1 MARRTVVRVT
11 EQDADERLVE
21 LVAGFYADPWGF
33 VRAMFPWGEAGT
45 SLHNETGPDEWQAEV
60 LGEISRRIRDGASD
74 QEAIRIAVGSGH
86 GVGKSA
92 LVAWVILWF
101 ISTRH
106 NPQIVVTANT
116 AAQLTTKT
124 WRELAKWHKLCLNDG
139 WFQWSA
145 TKFYLKASPETWCAN
160 AITWSKERAEAFAGT
175 HEKHVLLLFDEAS
188 AIDDAIWEVAEGALT
203 TAGAIMLVFGNGTRN
218 TGRFREC
225 FRRFRHRWW
234 TKTVDSRT
242 AKKAN
247 RKQIQQ
253 WAEDYGEDSDF
264 FRVRVLGDFPRA
276 ASSQFI
282 AEDLV
287 ENAQARYRQL
297 VRRKRDG
304 LGELAD
310 LGARV
315 EVGIEDAADEWAPL
329 IFSVDVARFGDDETV
344 FGFRRGKLFVRHAK
358 YRGLDTT
365 AVAALAAEAIEEY
378 RPDAIFVDAN
388 GVGAG
393 VADQLTQLGYEIIEV
408 MGQAKALDERKYFNR
423 RVEMY
428 DSVRRWLKDGG
439 IIEDDTQFR
448 DDLVGPEYGFDGK
461 GRFQLESKDD
471 MKARGLPSP
480 DTGDCLAQTFYMP
493 VARKNSGA
501 DLLSRI
507 DADRWGATSF
517 MSA

>member
-1 MARRTVVRVT
+1 VALVT
-11 EQDADERLVE
+11 DAEADERLVE
-21 LVAGFYADPWGF
+21 LVAGFYGDPLGF

-45 SLHNETGPDEWQAEV
+45 ALHDQDGPDEWQAEV
-60 LGEISRRIRDGASD
+60 LEEIGRRVREGASD
-74 QEAIRIAVGSGH
+74 QEAIRIGVGSGH

-92 LVAWVILWF
+92 LVAWIILWF
-101 ISTRH
+101 ISTRQ

-116 AAQLTTKT
+116 ASQLTTKT
-124 WRELAKWHKLCLNDG
+124 WRELAKWHKLCLNEG

-188 AIDDAIWEVAEGALT
+188 AIDDIIWEVAEGALT
-203 TAGAIMLVFGNGTRN
+203 TSGAIMCAFGNGTRN

-234 TKTVDSRT
+234 TKTVDSRS
-242 AKKAN
+242 AKMAN
-247 RKQIQQ
+247 RKQIAQ
-253 WAEDYGEDSDF
+253 WEEDYGADSDF

-282 AEDLV
+282 AEDVV
-287 ENAQARYRQL
+287 EAAQARYRQL
-297 VRRKRDG
+297 VRRKRER

-315 EVGIEDAADEWAPL
+315 AIDITDAPEEWAPL
-329 IFSVDVARFGDDETV
+329 IFSIDVARFGDDETV
-344 FGFRRGKLFVRHAK
+344 FGFRRGKLFVKYRS
-358 YRGLDTT
+358 YRGLETT
-365 AVAALAAEAIEEY
+365 AVAALAAEAIEEWK
-378 RPDAIFVDAN
+378 PDATFVDAN

-408 MGQAKALDERKYFNR
+408 MGQAKPLDDRKYFNR

-428 DSVRRWLKDGG
+428 DAVRRWLKDGG
-439 IIEDDTQFR
+439 IIEDDTRLR
-448 DDLVGPEYGFDGK
+448 DDLIGPEYGFDGK

-471 MKARGLPSP
+471 MKGRGLPSP
-480 DTGDCLAQTFYMP
+480 DTADCLAQTFYMP
-493 VARKNSGA
+493 VAGKQAQQS
-501 DLLSRI
+501 LL
-507 DADRWGATSF
+507 DRVARQHFDQTSF
-517 MSA
+517 MGA